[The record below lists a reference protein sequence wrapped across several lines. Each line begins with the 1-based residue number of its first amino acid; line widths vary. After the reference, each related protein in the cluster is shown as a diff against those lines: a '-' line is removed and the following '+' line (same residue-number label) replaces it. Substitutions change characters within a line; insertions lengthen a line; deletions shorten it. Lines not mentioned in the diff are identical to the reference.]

1 MNLFRQRIHLV
12 NSKLWSE
19 WFRTVSRAPRIAEC
33 ACMCVCLLFFLSCI
47 SSPVAHRFLKIIQSL
62 NWMTTSVWRLNKNYR
77 CYCLLAHCASLFSDC
92 TMFLLCLRWKI
103 AKNYT
108 FSVAGGA
115 EQWKRKILLKDIQ
128 VDITRNGLYAVH
140 NCSTESEWSAEWMKF
155 EFREFGMLLSICGL
169 IVWRL
174 RVLCRDSFRFSW
186 IHLNFDDKEH
196 TMSLHDVSNSTENN
210 HRAWLVKGFYQYLPI
225 LLRIQPILLHFK
237 YNTNYLLPIF
247 HAQIRSLNW
256 KIWHILCIATV

>member
-1 MNLFRQRIHLV
+1 
-12 NSKLWSE
+12 
-19 WFRTVSRAPRIAEC
+19 
-33 ACMCVCLLFFLSCI
+33 
-47 SSPVAHRFLKIIQSL
+47 
-62 NWMTTSVWRLNKNYR
+62 
-77 CYCLLAHCASLFSDC
+77 
-92 TMFLLCLRWKI
+92 
-103 AKNYT
+103 
-108 FSVAGGA
+108 
-115 EQWKRKILLKDIQ
+115 
-128 VDITRNGLYAVH
+128 
-140 NCSTESEWSAEWMKF
+140 
-155 EFREFGMLLSICGL
+155 MLLSICGL

-210 HRAWLVKGFYQYLPI
+210 HRAWPVKGFYQYLPI

-256 KIWHILCIATV
+256 KIWHILCIATVFTQKRIFFFFSYSPNFFVDWHSFDHHFIEWLDSIIYLLISCIQIDSFIVNQSRYHYLLGIGTSSQI